1 MTEVK
6 GIFPVLVTPM
16 LNQEEIDW
24 DGFRNNIEHFI
35 AENVNGI
42 AINGSTGEFVSLTK
56 EERFKAVEVAV
67 EQINGR
73 VPLIVG
79 TAAETT
85 ADAIEYTQ
93 QAEKAGAHT
102 ALLINSYYAHPKEDE
117 IYEHF
122 KAVAESVKIPVMI
135 YNNPFTSGVDIST
148 ETILRVG
155 RDVENITHIKESSGG
170 IGKARD
176 IARQGEGFLKVFC
189 GSEDLA
195 IESFLVGATG
205 WISVSGNIVPGHV
218 MKLYNALQ
226 DGNMDEAW
234 KLYDELLPLCEFLE
248 GSGKYVQ
255 IAKRAM
261 ELKGC
266 AGGPCRL
273 PRLPLNEE
281 EDQKLK
287 DLMDGLG
294 VLKKELEVATDVEIK
309 L

>member
-1 MTEVK
+1 MVK
-6 GIFPVLVTPM
+6 LEGVFPVLVTPM
-16 LNQEEIDW
+16 LNEQEIDW
-24 DGFRNNIEHFI
+24 DGFKNNIEHFI
-35 AENVNGI
+35 NEGVAGI

-67 EQINGR
+67 AQVNGR
-73 VPLIVG
+73 IPLVVG

-93 QAEKAGAHT
+93 QAEKAGAD
-102 ALLINSYYAHPKEDE
+102 ASLLINSYYAHPKEDE

-122 KAVAESVKIPVMI
+122 KAVAESVKFPIMI

-176 IARQGEGFLKVFC
+176 IARQGAGFLEVFC

-195 IESFLVGATG
+195 IESLLVGATG
-205 WISVSGNIVPGHV
+205 WISVSGNIAPRLVTDMYNHV
-218 MKLYNALQ
+218 QK
-226 DGNMDEAW
+226 GEMDEAW
-234 KLYDELLPLCEFLE
+234 ALYDRLLPLCEFLE

-255 IAKRAM
+255 IAKRSM
-261 ELKGC
+261 ELQGL
-266 AGGPCRL
+266 AGGPCRR
-273 PRLPLNEE
+273 PRLPLTEE
-281 EDQKLK
+281 EDAKLK
-287 DLMDGLG
+287 ELMHS
-294 VLKKELEVATDVEIK
+294 LEAIK
-309 L
+309 N